1 MVEILSIEYS
11 YTVDKLLALCKR
23 KDNGEYLS
31 LPLYDITLVS
41 LKPTEINRAEFP
53 KEITSNKTLESENPT
68 EKALYLMNIF
78 IILGFLSLACYVF
91 YKNNNPNDM
100 GDHGDYEVRCVE
112 GYKYKYAKIRGVAS
126 KTGAKVVTG
135 DTKLDINGVN
145 GVYREGD
152 KVWLSRNMA
161 PHYKAST
168 CRLVIQE
175 GDKPAEMWRFPHTSE
190 DFYYEKDTDILWSCT
205 EAPSGHLFVW
215 SAMDTKAILKNTKN
229 IGKKPSNRIMFGVKR
244 SSYK

>member
-1 MVEILSIEYS
+1 MMKRGNVMVGCIARVLKDTGGGYNNHPSYEGLIQRSKSLDDFLKEIKSGEVMVEILSIEYS

-112 GYKYKYAKIRGVAS
+112 GYKYKTS
-126 KTGAKVVTG
+126 KDSNNTE
-135 DTKLDINGVN
+135 LLIN
-145 GVYREGD
+145 
-152 KVWLSRNMA
+152 
-161 PHYKAST
+161 
-168 CRLVIQE
+168 
-175 GDKPAEMWRFPHTSE
+175 E
-190 DFYYEKDTDILWSCT
+190 DYTPMRCK
-205 EAPSGHLFVW
+205 
-215 SAMDTKAILKNTKN
+215 
-229 IGKKPSNRIMFGVKR
+229 
-244 SSYK
+244 